1 MLDACWL
8 HRLLAWGRS
17 QALLGHFQFASLH
30 RMSANCNARTKLDR
44 WSLCECGLICGCPS
58 ILQAYVVCSEPCN
71 LALGASRPWKPA
83 MCRWRSS
90 VYIWWRLSLCE
101 LWHKVQKS
109 LFNFFLVVFL
119 TRRWKNLEDLP
130 QLFYSM
136 ELEHLSSTG
145 SNFYGSWHHVS
156 GQTFGKQ
163 VPGRRL

>member
-17 QALLGHFQFASLH
+17 QALLGHFQFASLP

-58 ILQAYVVCSEPCN
+58 ILQTYVVCSEPCN

-83 MCRWRSS
+83 MCRWSSS
-90 VYIWWRLSLCE
+90 VYIHLMAVVSLWIVTQSAE
-101 LWHKVQKS
+101 KPFQ
-109 LFNFFLVVFL
+109 LFPVVFL

-145 SNFYGSWHHVS
+145 VLFRCEKFWV
-156 GQTFGKQ
+156 
-163 VPGRRL
+163 